1 MINTDLQPRLDYLV
15 DRLRS
20 TYDGIG
26 HSSGR
31 PYVYFVYHPSLE
43 SETCRLVEEQLRTD
57 TYLTFHHIDILHLA
71 IESLAGQEEQREVL
85 LNDPRKTNSTTGIV
99 RLGAR
104 RTTTAINT
112 YLEETKED
120 ERLVI
125 ILRGLAALHSLS
137 NPTTLM
143 EFIAEKE
150 PRNPRAG
157 SIVPIVLLIPGP
169 RLPQTSHVYLFLD
182 QPRFRLNFYRGEE
195 LQCRFVTP
203 SL

>member
-1 MINTDLQPRLDYLV
+1 MMSTDLQQRLDYLV

-43 SETCRLVEEQLRTD
+43 SQTCRLVEDQLRTD
-57 TYLTFHHIDILHLA
+57 THLTFHHIDVLHLT
-71 IESLAGQEEQREVL
+71 IESLVGQEEQREAL
-85 LNDPRKTNSTTGIV
+85 LNDPRKTNSATGIV
-99 RLGAR
+99 RLWAR
-104 RTTTAINT
+104 RATTAINT
-112 YLEETKED
+112 CLENTKED
-120 ERLVI
+120 VRPVVV
-125 ILRGLAALHSLS
+125 LRGLAALHPLS
-137 NPTTLM
+137 NPTMLM

-150 PRNPRAG
+150 PRNPRTG
-157 SIVPIVLLIPGP
+157 SIVPIVLLIPGT

-195 LQCRFVTP
+195 L
-203 SL
+203 

>member
-1 MINTDLQPRLDYLV
+1 MSTNLQERLDYLV

-43 SETCRLVEEQLRTD
+43 SQICRLVEDQLRSD
-57 TYLTFHHIDILHLA
+57 THLTFHHIDALQLT
-71 IESLAGQEEQREVL
+71 IESLARQEEQREAL
-85 LNDPRKTNSTTGIV
+85 LNDPKKTDSATGIV
-99 RLGAR
+99 RLWVR

-112 YLEETKED
+112 CLENTKEG
-120 ERLVI
+120 ERPVVV
-125 ILRGLAALHSLS
+125 LRGLAALHPLS
-137 NPTTLM
+137 NPTMLM

-150 PRNPRAG
+150 PRNPITE
-157 SIVPIVLLIPGP
+157 SIVPVVLLIPGTRP
-169 RLPQTSHVYLFLD
+169 PQTSHIYFFLD

-195 LQCRFVTP
+195 L
-203 SL
+203 

>member
-1 MINTDLQPRLDYLV
+1 MSTDLQQRLDYLI

-43 SETCRLVEEQLRTD
+43 SQTCRLIEDQLRTD
-57 TYLTFHHIDILHLA
+57 TYLTFHHIDLLHIA

-85 LNDPRKTNSTTGIV
+85 LNNPQKTNSATGIV
-99 RLGAR
+99 HLWTH
-104 RTTTAINT
+104 RTKAAINT
-112 YLEETKED
+112 CLGNTKEG
-120 ERLVI
+120 ERPVI
-125 ILRGLAALHSLS
+125 ILRGLAALHPLT
-137 NPTTLM
+137 NPTILM

-150 PRNPRAG
+150 PRNPKTD
-157 SIVPIVLLIPGP
+157 SIVPIVLLIPGTRP
-169 RLPQTSHVYLFLD
+169 PQTSHIYLFLD

-195 LQCRFVTP
+195 L
-203 SL
+203 